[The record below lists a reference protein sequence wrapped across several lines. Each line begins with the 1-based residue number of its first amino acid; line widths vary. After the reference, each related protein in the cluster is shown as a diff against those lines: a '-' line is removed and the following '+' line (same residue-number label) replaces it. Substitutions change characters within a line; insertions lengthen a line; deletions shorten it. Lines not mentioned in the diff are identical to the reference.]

1 MDLYTSST
9 LNSCIV
15 DLNYATLSG
24 NNGGNCKTSVVNY
37 VNWEMK
43 LFVKFPFKVSQSQ

>member
-24 NNGGNCKTSVVNY
+24 NNGGNCKTSETTYVVNY
-37 VNWEMK
+37 VN
-43 LFVKFPFKVSQSQ
+43 